1 MCSHFRL
8 KNYNQLS
15 PHYHY
20 KGRRLREINYRLFTF
35 KVLLC
40 MEFLNVIT
48 KFYCTNEYIAHGNL
62 LSLAETGI
70 CTRGT

>member
-1 MCSHFRL
+1 MCSPFRL

-15 PHYHY
+15 HYHY

-40 MEFLNVIT
+40 MEFLKVIT

>member
-1 MCSHFRL
+1 MCSPFRL

-15 PHYHY
+15 RHYHY